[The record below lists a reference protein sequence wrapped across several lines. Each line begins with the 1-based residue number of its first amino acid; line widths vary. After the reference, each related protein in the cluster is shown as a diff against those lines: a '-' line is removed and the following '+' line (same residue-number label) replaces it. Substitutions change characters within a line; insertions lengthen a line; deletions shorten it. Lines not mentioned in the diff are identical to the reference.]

1 MYCPS
6 HAADVLARLQ
16 VDRKPAGT
24 AGGAGSCAV
33 AVGATVGGRSVG
45 VAVGRGLGVA
55 VAVAAGEGDTVGVGR
70 VGLGIGVAV
79 SSTVGEA
86 VAVGDGELVG
96 AANVRDGAAVAPGD
110 GGVAVAETVAGAVA
124 VAVSLPVPAGDP
136 SSCIVAN
143 TTSTVTGTTAR
154 STRNAVTTSE
164 RAALPVGS
172 F

>member
-1 MYCPS
+1 M
-6 HAADVLARLQ
+6 
-16 VDRKPAGT
+16 
-24 AGGAGSCAV
+24 
-33 AVGATVGGRSVG
+33 
-45 VAVGRGLGVA
+45 A

-70 VGLGIGVAV
+70 VGFGIGVAV
-79 SSTVGEA
+79 GSTVGEG
-86 VAVGDGELVG
+86 VAVGDGALVG